1 MINSTKIKVGVL
13 TPYSS
18 IYPHL
23 IASFVNGFYCSMPE
37 KYQYEFEFI
46 PEYIGQG
53 SQRVT
58 KDAVGKLLN
67 FNNVDI
73 ISGLVSYKS
82 LPDIIPM
89 IESRNKLAFFF
100 DMGEYLPFTSLI
112 SNSVF
117 TNSFQLWQSEYAL
130 GYWAHKKFGDK
141 GLVSMPLYDS
151 GYHLHSAFR
160 QGTISAGS
168 QLIDFNVLPYIEG
181 QSQVK
186 SQIQLL
192 FEQIKKESP
201 AYIHAIY
208 CGTEAVEFI
217 SEFHKSGLAG
227 KIPLIVSAHMASE
240 EILSQVHNLNMTIYS
255 ASMWDFNNELEINK
269 IFKARYFKQTGNKAN
284 IFALLGYEMGMAF
297 YELLPEIRKK
307 EWGVVIKRLK
317 SATVKSPRGERNFH
331 LNSEYAT
338 PLINI
343 EKIEIGN
350 NTVRKLV
357 IEQGRS
363 LAYNHTVFE
372 EIHTE
377 NVTGW
382 QNPYLCV

>member
-1 MINSTKIKVGVL
+1 MNQSTKIRVGVL

-23 IASFVNGFYCSMPE
+23 IPSFVNGFYSSMPD
-37 KYQYEFEFI
+37 KYQNEFEFI
-46 PEYIGQG
+46 PEYIAQG
-53 SQRVT
+53 GLKAT

-73 ISGLVSYKS
+73 LTGLISYKA
-82 LPDIIPM
+82 LPDIIPA
-89 IESRNKLAFFF
+89 IESRNKLALFF
-100 DMGEYLPFTSLI
+100 DMGEYLPYTSII

-130 GYWAHKKFGDK
+130 GHWAHKKFGDK
-141 GLVSMPLYDS
+141 GLISMPLYDS

-168 QLIDFNVLPYIEG
+168 QSIDFNVLPYLEG
-181 QSQVK
+181 QSQVQ
-186 SQIQLL
+186 SQIKLL
-192 FEQIKKESP
+192 FDQIKKESP
-201 AYIHAIY
+201 SYIHALF

-217 SEFHKSGLAG
+217 AEFHKSGLAG
-227 KIPLIVSAHMASE
+227 KIPLIISAHMASE
-240 EILSQVHNLNMTIYS
+240 EILAQANNLNMSIYS
-255 ASMWDFNNELEINK
+255 ASMWDYNSELEINK
-269 IFKARYFKQTGNKAN
+269 IFKSRYFKQTGNKAN
-284 IFALLGYEMGMAF
+284 IFSLMGYEMGLAF
-297 YELLPEIRKK
+297 YELLPQIRKR
-307 EWGVVIKRLK
+307 EWGVVIKQLK
-317 SATVKSPRGERNFH
+317 SATVKSPRGDRNFH
-331 LNSEYAT
+331 LNSDYAT

-350 NTVRKLV
+350 NAVRKLV

-363 LAYNHTVFE
+363 LAYNHNVFE
-372 EIHTE
+372 EIHQE